1 MSRNNLVRRTFET
14 LLMLNADTIRDSNT
28 LFNLGFY
35 LNEND
40 DHALFSY
47 TIKIKERKEF
57 SKALKDVWHRY
68 KDNNKEKFVEFTLQN
83 RRIFTFELI
92 QTRKGR
98 VTKQFSGTYD
108 EVFDFLEDIIKP
120 PEFITLIQLSND

>member
-1 MSRNNLVRRTFET
+1 MTMRYFHI
-14 LLMLNADTIRDSNT
+14 LLKL
-28 LFNLGFY
+28 
-35 LNEND
+35 
-40 DHALFSY
+40 
-47 TIKIKERKEF
+47 KRKEF

-68 KDNNKEKFVEFTLQN
+68 KDNNKEKFVEFTLKN

>member
-14 LLMLNADTIRDSNT
+14 LLMLNAYTIRDSNT

-35 LNEND
+35 
-40 DHALFSY
+40 H

-68 KDNNKEKFVEFTLQN
+68 ILFFINSEYHQKYELYGVSEKDKSAN
-83 RRIFTFELI
+83 
-92 QTRKGR
+92 
-98 VTKQFSGTYD
+98 
-108 EVFDFLEDIIKP
+108 
-120 PEFITLIQLSND
+120 

>member
-1 MSRNNLVRRTFET
+1 
-14 LLMLNADTIRDSNT
+14 MLNAYTIRDSNT

-47 TIKIKERKEF
+47 TIKIKERSEHSAK
-57 SKALKDVWHRY
+57 LKNIWNRY
-68 KDNNKEKFVEFTLQN
+68 KGNNKEKFVEAILRN
-83 RRIFTFELI
+83 RRAFIFELI
-92 QTRKGR
+92 HTQNGN
-98 VTKQFSGTYD
+98 VTQVFSGTYD
-108 EVFDFLEDIIKP
+108 EAFDFLEDIITP